1 MDLLQFQ
8 YFQTTARI
16 GHMTKAAEELHIAQP
31 TLSKMINRLENELG
45 VPLFDR
51 SGRQIKL
58 SLYGEVFLDYVN
70 KILEDL
76 DGCYKELNSLK
87 ESRNLSIS
95 FALNIPSLLTPLL
108 EGFLLINNN
117 INVKDEIGST
127 PVIRQK
133 LETQDVAFCISCPP
147 IEGKNIQCI
156 PLLEEELFVMVP
168 KKHPLASSKF
178 IKLAE
183 VSREPFLSFKK
194 NHGIR
199 DLTEALCRKA
209 GFTPNI
215 VYEGEVTNSLLTL
228 VRIGM
233 GIALL
238 PGTHP
243 WSPPAPAASVDSPV
257 MLRVEDVPC
266 YRTIA
271 LSCLKSRKFSKAET
285 QFKNYILERFA
296 DYQLSLE
303 QNLERF

>member
-31 TLSKMINRLENELG
+31 TLSKMINRLEDELG

-58 SLYGEVFLDYVN
+58 SPYGEIFLDYVN
-70 KILEDL
+70 KTFYDL
-76 DGCYKELNSLK
+76 DNCLKQLNSLK
-87 ESRNLSIS
+87 KSRNLNIS

-108 EGFLLINNN
+108 EGFLLINKN

-127 PVIRQK
+127 STLRQK
-133 LETQDVAFCISCPP
+133 LESQDVAFCISCPP

-156 PLLEEELFVMVP
+156 SLLKEELFIIVP
-168 KKHPLASSKF
+168 KKHLLASRKS

-183 VSREPFLSFKK
+183 VSNEPFISFKK

-199 DLTEALCRKA
+199 DLTEVLCKEA
-209 GFTPNI
+209 GFVPNI
-215 VYEGEVTNSLLTL
+215 VYEGDVTNSLLTL

-238 PGTHP
+238 PGMHP
-243 WSPPAPAASVDSPV
+243 WNPAPSFADSPV
-257 MLRVEDVPC
+257 MLHIKDIPC
-266 YRTIA
+266 YRIIS
-271 LSCLKSRKFSKAET
+271 LSFLKSRKFSKAET
-285 QFKNYILERFA
+285 QFKNYILERFT

-303 QNLERF
+303 QH